1 MDTEKKRKQII
12 GTMKECFCQI
22 SIPDPHREKAI
33 TNPNDE
39 KGDVKRLTP
48 STIYFSYQEDYYS
61 HALVDMVVLPKIPD
75 EKISSFRKL
84 LNFMNIDLAYD
95 HFCMIPESNALVFRT
110 SLYVPGD
117 QLPQNKFDTLLS
129 QCIFSD
135 YLRFRLPIEKM
146 LDAGSKPEEIIQSLG
161 ARLPQ
166 EKKQHYKTDYQ
177 RLRQGIKR
185 VFGELDLPVIDET
198 ITNSSVKIVSSIRD
212 GAFRFRLAA
221 YALNDRGQLYLQMF
235 SPDELPESMISEA
248 VEMANMFN
256 SVSYANHIT
265 VSTRDKYVSLF
276 TGVILDPILDEEEL
290 ECQLKILLSTG
301 CRFLPLF
308 VGNNPANMSPKE
320 HFKAF
325 LDGSL
330 RK

>member
-1 MDTEKKRKQII
+1 MAQSRMDYGVR
-12 GTMKECFCQI
+12 G
-22 SIPDPHREKAI
+22 
-33 TNPNDE
+33 
-39 KGDVKRLTP
+39 V
-48 STIYFSYQEDYYS
+48 
-61 HALVDMVVLPKIPD
+61 AL
-75 EKISSFRKL
+75 
-84 LNFMNIDLAYD
+84 A
-95 HFCMIPESNALVFRT
+95 H
-110 SLYVPGD
+110 
-117 QLPQNKFDTLLS
+117 
-129 QCIFSD
+129 
-135 YLRFRLPIEKM
+135 
-146 LDAGSKPEEIIQSLG
+146 LDFETRSC
-161 ARLPQ
+161 
-166 EKKQHYKTDYQ
+166 Y
-177 RLRQGIKR
+177 GIHTA
-185 VFGELDLPVIDET
+185 GELAHQLETGSYDMSRVDET
-198 ITNSSVKIVSSIRD
+198 D
-212 GAFRFRLAA
+212 A
-221 YALNDRGQLYLQMF
+221 
-235 SPDELPESMISEA
+235 EA